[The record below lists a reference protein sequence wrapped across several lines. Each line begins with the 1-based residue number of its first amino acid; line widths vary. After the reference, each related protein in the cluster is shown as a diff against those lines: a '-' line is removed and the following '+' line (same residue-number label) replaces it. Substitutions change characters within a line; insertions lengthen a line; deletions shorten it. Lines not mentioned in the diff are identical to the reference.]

1 MIYFSESDDSDEGY
15 WILVSLRFHS
25 VSIFIYTLPFF
36 IFANQCMIVASRNE
50 REKENNYI
58 QINS

>member
-15 WILVSLRFHS
+15 WILVSLSFDHSFHS

-36 IFANQCMIVASRNE
+36 IFAIQCMIVAIRNE
-50 REKENNYI
+50 RERE
-58 QINS
+58 